1 VPKSADTVHL
11 DFHAAATLRYIR
23 DCMEGAASLVVP
35 GSAGIALGA
44 IGLLSAV
51 LSSTST
57 LHEYWL
63 QIWLL
68 AGLAAAGAGSALLV
82 RDSSLR
88 GLRLIGTP
96 IRKFALCLIPS
107 LAAGLIMTAVH
118 WSYGNLHAIPGTWLL
133 FYGCALISASTVTT
147 RTIGVLGGFFALFG
161 ALALLLPPEAQIL
174 MLGAG
179 FGGLHVV
186 FGIVIGRVG
195 HGRQI

>member
-1 VPKSADTVHL
+1 VPKSAETVHL
-11 DFHAAATLRYIR
+11 DFHAAASLRYIR

-51 LSSTST
+51 LSSTPG
-57 LHEYWL
+57 LHEYWV

-68 AGLAAAGAGSALLV
+68 AALTAAAVGSVLLV

-96 IRKFALCLIPS
+96 MRKFALCFIPA

-147 RTIGVLGGFFALFG
+147 RTIGVLGASFTLLGS
-161 ALALLLPPEAQIL
+161 LALLLPIEAQIF
-174 MLGAG
+174 MLGVG
-179 FGGLHVV
+179 FGGLHIL
-186 FGIVIGRVG
+186 FGILIRRVG

>member
-1 VPKSADTVHL
+1 MPKSAETVQI

-23 DCMEGAASLVVP
+23 DCMEGAASLVLP

-51 LSSTST
+51 LSSTPS
-57 LHEYWL
+57 LHEHWL

-68 AGLAAAGAGSALLV
+68 AALAAAGVGSVLLV

-96 IRKFALCLIPS
+96 MRKFALCLMPPF
-107 LAAGLIMTAVH
+107 AAGLIMTAVH
-118 WSYGNLHAIPGTWLL
+118 WSSGNLHAIPGTWLL
-133 FYGCALISASTVTT
+133 LYGCALISASTVTT
-147 RTIGVLGGFFALFG
+147 RTIGMLGASFALLG
-161 ALALLLPPEAQIL
+161 TVALVLPAGAQIL
-174 MLGAG
+174 MLGLG
-179 FGGLHVV
+179 FGGLHIV
-186 FGIVIGRVG
+186 FGILIGRVG

>member
-1 VPKSADTVHL
+1 VPKSQDTVQL

-51 LSSTST
+51 LSSTPS
-57 LHEYWL
+57 LHDYWL

-68 AGLAAAGAGSALLV
+68 AALAAAGVGSVLLA

-88 GLRLIGTP
+88 GLRLIGQP
-96 IRKFALCLIPS
+96 MRKLALCLIPS
-107 LAAGLIMTAVH
+107 FAAGLIMTAVH
-118 WSYGNLHAIPGTWLL
+118 WTYGNLHAIPGTWLL
-133 FYGCALISASTVTT
+133 LYGCALISASTVTT
-147 RTIGVLGGFFALFG
+147 RTIGVLGASFALLG
-161 ALALLLPPEAQIL
+161 AIALLLPAGAQIL
-174 MLGAG
+174 MLGIG
-179 FGGLHVV
+179 FGGLHIV
-186 FGIVIGRVG
+186 FGILIGRVG

>member
-1 VPKSADTVHL
+1 VPKSADTVHI

-23 DCMEGAASLVVP
+23 DCMEGAASFVVP
-35 GSAGIALGA
+35 GSAGIALGV
-44 IGLLSAV
+44 IGLLAAL
-51 LSSTST
+51 LSSAPS
-57 LHEYWL
+57 LRDYWL

-68 AGLAAAGAGSALLV
+68 AGLAAAGVGGALLV

-96 IRKFALCLIPS
+96 IRKFALCLVPS

-118 WSYGNLHAIPGTWLL
+118 WSSGNTHAIPGTWLL

-147 RTIGVLGGFFALFG
+147 RTIGVLGASFALLG
-161 ALALLLPPEAQIL
+161 ALALLLPSGAQIL
-174 MLGAG
+174 MLGTG
-179 FGGLHVV
+179 FGGLHIL
-186 FGIVIGRVG
+186 FGILIRRVG